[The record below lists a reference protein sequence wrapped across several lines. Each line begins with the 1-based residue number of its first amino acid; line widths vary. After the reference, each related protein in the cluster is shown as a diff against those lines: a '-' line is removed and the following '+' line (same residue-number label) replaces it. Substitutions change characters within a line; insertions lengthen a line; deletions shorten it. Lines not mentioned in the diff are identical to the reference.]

1 MPARELSFWCGIYL
15 AIDLPALFFAGE
27 TINHCFRN
35 EYGPPSKAV
44 RLRRLAVLGDG
55 LVKVTKEKLAE
66 NRAALIQAAGRLFRE
81 RGIDGVGVAE
91 ISKAAGLTHGALYG
105 QFQSKDA
112 LAAEALA
119 QGFKHSYARMVAVK
133 DPSGPSLTGYLDFL
147 VSTSHR
153 DDLAEGCPL
162 TASTS
167 EIARQGEAVG
177 ARFAEGFQQMADAI
191 EAVLGEHR
199 SGADRR
205 QRALAIIAAEIGAI
219 AVARATAKSHPRLS
233 KEVLTGVRRVLG
245 EVGGEARSRR
255 GKRRSAGRRGWRNPA
270 GRSRSVDV
278 R

>member
-1 MPARELSFWCGIYL
+1 
-15 AIDLPALFFAGE
+15 
-27 TINHCFRN
+27 
-35 EYGPPSKAV
+35 
-44 RLRRLAVLGDG
+44 
-55 LVKVTKEKLAE
+55 LVKVTKKKLAE
-66 NRAALIQAAGRLFRE
+66 NRAALVQAAGRLFRE

-105 QFQSKDA
+105 QFRSKDA

-133 DPSGPSLTGYLDFL
+133 DPSLTGYLDFL

-191 EAVLGEHR
+191 EVVLGKHR
-199 SGADRR
+199 SGADGR

-219 AVARATAKSHPRLS
+219 AVARATAKSHPQLS
-233 KEVLTGVRRVLG
+233 KEVLIGVRRVLG
-245 EVGGEARSRR
+245 EVGGEARRSPRKRPMAISTQLNQSRR
-255 GKRRSAGRRGWRNPA
+255 
-270 GRSRSVDV
+270 
-278 R
+278 